1 MLDSGTLKPL
11 HGMSSLSLRT
21 AALLGVALLTVAGVR
36 AGAQE
41 DHDHAG
47 LHFSHPLV
55 TESPSP
61 DTKLRLDYLWSR
73 TGDPLS
79 RVTERGARLEGEFAF
94 TPGLSLAVT
103 VPYEWHDDGSG
114 AGAVHGTGS
123 TEVSLK
129 AASTMWDER
138 GVLFGGGFSVG
149 LPTGNDSLGI
159 GSSSAIG
166 LEPFVD
172 AALRSGALELVA
184 FLRYGTTVHNAADV
198 VAEREVSMAAS
209 ALYPVVPALE
219 ALIEMEAVRPLTG
232 DVRETAATIAPGVK
246 LYPFHD
252 RRIMAGVSTP
262 IGLTG
267 EAKQSRGLLV
277 SLFYHF

>member
-1 MLDSGTLKPL
+1 MPSF
-11 HGMSSLSLRT
+11 SLRT
-21 AALLGVALLTVAGVR
+21 AALLGAALLTVAGVR

-41 DHDHAG
+41 EHDHAG

-79 RVTERGARLEGEFAF
+79 RVTDRGARLEGEYAF

-103 VPYEWHDDGSG
+103 VPYEWRDEAGTG
-114 AGAVHGTGS
+114 GAVHGTGS

-138 GVLFGGGFSVG
+138 GVLLGGGLSVG

-159 GSSSAIG
+159 GSSRSIG

-184 FLRYGTTVHNAADV
+184 FVRYGTTVHDAPDV
-198 VAEREVSMAAS
+198 LAERELSMAAS
-209 ALYPVVPALE
+209 ALYPVVPAVE
-219 ALIEMEAVRPLTG
+219 ALIEMETVRPLTG
-232 DVRETAATIAPGVK
+232 DIRETATTLAPGVK

-252 RRIMAGVSTP
+252 RRIMAGVSAP

-267 EAKQSRGLLV
+267 EAKQSRGLII

>member
-1 MLDSGTLKPL
+1 
-11 HGMSSLSLRT
+11 MSPISLRT

-36 AGAQE
+36 ADAQE
-41 DHDHAG
+41 EHDHDHAG

-73 TGDPLS
+73 NGDPLS
-79 RVTERGARLEGEFAF
+79 RSTDRGARLEGEYAF
-94 TPGLSLAVT
+94 SPGLSLAVT
-103 VPYEWHDDGSG
+103 VPYEWHDDAG
-114 AGAVHGTGS
+114 AGGAVHGTGS
-123 TEVSLK
+123 TELSLK

-138 GVLFGGGFSVG
+138 GVLFGGGLSVG

-159 GSSSAIG
+159 GSSRSVG
-166 LEPFVD
+166 VEPFMD

-184 FLRYGTTVHNAADV
+184 FLRYGTTVHNAPDV
-198 VAEREVSMAAS
+198 AAEREVSMAAS

-219 ALIEMEAVRPLTG
+219 ALVEMETVHPLTG
-232 DVRETAATIAPGVK
+232 DDRAPAMTLAPGVK
-246 LYPFHD
+246 LYPFPD
-252 RRIMAGVSTP
+252 RRIMAGISAP